1 MYPGEPAEILDRCRN
16 PRPEDADTI
25 ARWEK
30 AVADYVGLPHAAVV
44 NSGRRGMA
52 LILEHL
58 GVGSGDEVIVP
69 AYTLKDLIPLIE
81 GLGAKAVPAD
91 IDAETL
97 NISPEA
103 CARRVTPQTKA
114 ILALHA
120 FGSPCRID
128 EIVSLADGHGIP
140 VIEDCAH
147 SLGATFEGR
156 QTGSFG
162 HAAFFSFETT
172 KPVNTF
178 GGGMVVSRDAGL
190 IECVHASTGDDT
202 VDTAPIEGK
211 VRATKTEH
219 LLFTTG
225 FGFPFLYLLASPSWK
240 ALASRLYRRFQHAP
254 PVSIAYTSMQAEIGL
269 KKLATL
275 PRRIAE
281 RKDKTKLL
289 RTLLSPE
296 IRTQRVAAGC
306 ESTWYFFVALLP
318 CGAAK
323 VRKRL
328 LMRGIDAGIEDE
340 IADDCAALL
349 RYEDCPTV
357 ADVSDRA
364 IALPMYDGISE
375 AAIRKVARLVNKV
388 AT

>member
-1 MYPGEPAEILDRCRN
+1 MDPGEPAEVLNRCRN
-16 PRPEDADTI
+16 PRPQDADVI

-30 AVADYVGLPHAAVV
+30 AVADHVGVPHAAGV
-44 NSGRRGMA
+44 NSGRRGMT

-69 AYTLKDLIPLIE
+69 AYTLKDLIGLIE

-91 IDAETL
+91 IEAETL
-97 NISPEA
+97 NLSPEA
-103 CARRVTPQTKA
+103 CARRITPQTKA

-147 SLGATFEGR
+147 SLGATFKGE

-162 HAAFFSFETT
+162 RAAFFSFETT

-190 IECVHASTGDDT
+190 IERIHASTADDP
-202 VDTAPIEGK
+202 VDSSPIEGK
-211 VRATKTEH
+211 VRATKTEN
-219 LLFTTG
+219 LLFATG
-225 FGFPFLYLLASPSWK
+225 LGFPFLYLLASPSFK
-240 ALASRLYRRFQHAP
+240 ALAGRLYRRFQHAP
-254 PVSIAYTSMQAEIGL
+254 PASIAYTSLQAEIGL

-275 PRRIAE
+275 PGRIAE
-281 RKDKTKLL
+281 RKDNAALL

-296 IRTQRVAAGC
+296 IRTQRVAADC

-318 CGAAK
+318 CGAGR

-328 LMRGIDAGIEDE
+328 LMRGIDAGIADE

-349 RYEDCPTV
+349 RYEDCPVV
-357 ADVSDRA
+357 ADVTDRA

-375 AAIRKVARLVNKV
+375 TAIRKVARVVNKV
-388 AT
+388 GT